1 MVFYNLP
8 AFTRGDDTAFLS
20 ALARANKLIKKS
32 GELDLDQASRIVL
45 RDWSTDKFP
54 RYTMPPPASLSKPVS
69 DKQTEDEASQSLYA
83 ADGATLEA
91 APTRKELRKGRGL
104 VKLVPLAAEA
114 RKLALEENWDDEE
127 SDGDD
132 EDVEMEEGDGAED
145 GAAEEDESGSE
156 DEDEEDEDEEE
167 EEAPPPAPVKRKR
180 QANPP
185 TVAPRKKVAFDV
197 KSKPTKQ
204 TPSVTKSSKST
215 PKKGRK

>member
-8 AFTRGDDTAFLS
+8 AFTKGDDTAFLS

-54 RYTMPPPASLSKPVS
+54 RYTMPPPPASASKPVS

-91 APTRKELRKGRGL
+91 APTRKELRKGLGL
-104 VKLVPLAAEA
+104 VKLVPLEAEA
-114 RKLALEENWDDEE
+114 RKVALEENWDDEE
-127 SDGDD
+127 SDGD
-132 EDVEMEEGDGAED
+132 VEMKEGDGAED
-145 GAAEEDESGSE
+145 GEAEEGESGSE

-167 EEAPPPAPVKRKR
+167 EEAPP
-180 QANPP
+180 
-185 TVAPRKKVAFDV
+185 T
-197 KSKPTKQ
+197 S
-204 TPSVTKSSKST
+204 SSKTQATS
-215 PKKGRK
+215 